1 MTIKEF
7 IGWAIVAV
15 LVGIMMML
23 AQGCASVSL
32 ERGDV
37 RYSSYGDHVLKDL
50 EVTRTMPNGEK
61 ITVKV
66 KSSDSKEVEAVSA
79 AIGLALEALKRVPIA
94 PLEVQR

>member
-7 IGWAIVAV
+7 VGWAIVAV

-32 ERGDV
+32 RWGDV
-37 RYSSYGDHVLKDL
+37 EYSSYGDHVLKDL
-50 EVTRTMPNGEK
+50 EVTRTMPDGTK

-66 KSSDSKEVEAVSA
+66 KSSDSKEVEAVTS
-79 AIGLALEALKRVPIA
+79 AIGLASEALKRVPIA
-94 PLEVQR
+94 P